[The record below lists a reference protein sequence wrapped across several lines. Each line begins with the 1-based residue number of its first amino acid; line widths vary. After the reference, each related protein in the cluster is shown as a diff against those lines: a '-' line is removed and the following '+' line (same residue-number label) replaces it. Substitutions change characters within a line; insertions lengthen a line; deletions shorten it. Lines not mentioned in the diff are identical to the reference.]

1 MKTVKSLF
9 IAVVGFGLFAV
20 TTTAGASGLVLEG
33 GLHFGG
39 DELVSATYTDGSSA
53 SIDAGALFSF
63 GIGVGFDLSPNVE
76 SRVTIGIKVDEITA
90 SNGDISFTRYPIDV
104 LLLLN
109 TGDWKL
115 GGGLTYH
122 LNPKLDGG
130 GVVSGLRAE
139 FDDALG
145 LLLEIDRNLGNF
157 YIGGRI
163 TFINYDS
170 IASTGVRRTTINGD
184 SFGIVAGMQF

>member
-9 IAVVGFGLFAV
+9 MAVVGFGLLVVNTSAS
-20 TTTAGASGLVLEG
+20 ASGLVLEG

-39 DELVSATYTDGSSA
+39 DELARATYTNGNTTSV
-53 SIDAGALFSF
+53 DAGALISF
-63 GIGVGFDLSPNVE
+63 GIGAGFDLAPDLE
-76 SRVTIGIKVDEITA
+76 SRVTIGIKVDEVTA

-104 LLLLN
+104 LFLYN

-115 GGGLTYH
+115 GGGITYH
-122 LNPKLDGG
+122 LNPKLEGG
-130 GVVSGLRAE
+130 GVVTGLRAE

-163 TFINYDS
+163 TFIDYES
-170 IASTGVRRTTINGD
+170 IPSATVRNATVNGD
-184 SFGIVAGMQF
+184 SIGIVAGMRF